1 MLKQIFSQSSIEEY
15 IKFGFGSLI
24 TIVVAVSSIIVTSKF
39 IGPLPIA
46 VSQTTTEKAS
56 TFDITGTSEI
66 ATIPDQ
72 AEVTVGITVNQN
84 TVAAA
89 QNQANQVI
97 NNITESVRQLGVT
110 SEDIKTVNFNVNPR
124 YNYDANP
131 AEIEGYSVA
140 TSVRV
145 KVKDLDKINQVI
157 DTATANGAN
166 RVNGISFTISD
177 EKEEELRKQAR
188 KEAIEDA
195 KESAKELANLA
206 DMRLGKIVDISENNT
221 SGADQPIMYAR
232 AELAVADAG
241 EAPTSVEPGSTSYTY
256 QVTLSYET
264 L

>member
-39 IGPLPIA
+39 VGPLPIS
-46 VSQTTTEKAS
+46 VSQTTTEKTS
-56 TFDITGTSEI
+56 TFDINGTSEI
-66 ATIPDQ
+66 STIPDQ

-97 NNITESVRQLGVT
+97 NNITESVRQLGVE
-110 SEDIKTVNFNVNPR
+110 SKDIKTVNFNVNPR
-124 YNYDANP
+124 YDYESDTP
-131 AEIEGYSVA
+131 TITGYSVD

-145 KVKDLDKINQVI
+145 KVKELDTINQVI

-166 RVNGISFTISD
+166 QVNGISFTISD

-195 KESAKELANLA
+195 KESAKELADLA
-206 DMRLGKIVDISENNT
+206 DMRLGKIVDISENNVG
-221 SGADQPIMYAR
+221 SEQPPIMYAR
-232 AELAVADAG
+232 NELAVADAG
-241 EAPTSVEPGSTSYTY
+241 GSPTSVEPGSTSYTY